1 MTLMEISQV
10 LGNVGEF
17 MGAIAVVAALLY
29 LAIQVRDAG
38 KSSQFAAVQANREMK
53 ITWASSLRDSPYFP
67 AIHAK
72 LLKRE
77 ALEAEDEL
85 RLLYHYMAD
94 WGMLY
99 SEWVQQELG
108 LTGEFATS
116 DDIKLDILLSS
127 SRAMNIWRGLGE
139 RYFPARFVEYVNKAA
154 TAREAGTGTSVAE
167 NVFKAAT
174 TREAGSAGASPPS
187 SSDT

>member
-108 LTGEFATS
+108 LMGEFATS
-116 DDIKLDILLSS
+116 SEANLKLLVSS
-127 SRAMNIWRGLGE
+127 SRAMVVWQHLAE
-139 RYFPARFVEYVNKAA
+139 HVFPARFVEYVNKAA
-154 TAREAGTGTSVAE
+154 PAHEAGTETSFIERAI
-167 NVFKAAT
+167 KAAT